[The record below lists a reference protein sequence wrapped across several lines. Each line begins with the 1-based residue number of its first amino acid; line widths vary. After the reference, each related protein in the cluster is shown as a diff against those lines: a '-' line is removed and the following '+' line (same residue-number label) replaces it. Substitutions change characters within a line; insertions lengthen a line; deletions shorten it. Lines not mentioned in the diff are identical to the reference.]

1 MDTANINTASAEAE
15 NPSAQEGSAPA
26 ADSYASGGTL
36 PAQEERQ
43 GTDWKKEAR
52 KWESRAKE
60 NAEAARRLAEIE
72 DAAKNEA
79 EKTAERLAK
88 AEAERDEA
96 QALAKRLEVAASA
109 GVPAEFLA
117 GPGDD
122 IEAFAASLKEWAG
135 GKALAAASGAPR
147 DSFGE
152 MPSHSGVGTLDE
164 QIEAAARDGN
174 KALAARLKAQKLGA

>member
-1 MDTANINTASAEAE
+1 M
-15 NPSAQEGSAPA
+15 
-26 ADSYASGGTL
+26 
-36 PAQEERQ
+36 
-43 GTDWKKEAR
+43 
-52 KWESRAKE
+52 
-60 NAEAARRLAEIE
+60 
-72 DAAKNEA
+72 
-79 EKTAERLAK
+79 
-88 AEAERDEA
+88 
-96 QALAKRLEVAASA
+96 
-109 GVPAEFLA
+109 PAEFLA